1 MKLSI
6 DPNGWVIHIDD
17 LDVFNISRDQ
27 AELLKKIPY
36 TNLLTVIHNKSKLTL
51 DQYHHFAQQIFEGLN
66 NDLPAKEKV
75 FVEGTNKEVIR
86 VTGRKDDNG
95 EMLGLFGMK
104 DNLPWH
110 CNEPGRI
117 AHERPDALCLYA
129 VEHTKGSATLFS
141 NSILAL
147 KDLRESTNAP
157 AGLLENLDK
166 IYCFYDYQGSTDNG
180 PTASDVN
187 YRGRTGFN
195 KLVNHNKSGLE
206 GIHWS
211 PMQYPQFY
219 VDQQPVSRRQQIL
232 WHHYLLDF
240 LTQSK
245 YCYSQNWVDNEIIIN
260 CQWISMHARAPFEQ
274 IQDRLLWRIMGYTL
288 PFDASD
294 VVTNNLGVYNYE
306 SIH

>member
-187 YRGRTGFN
+187 YRGRTGFS
-195 KLVNHNKSGLE
+195 KSQQVGARRNTLE
-206 GIHWS
+206 PHAISAILCRSAASISSTTNSMASLSIGFFNAIEVLLF
-211 PMQYPQFY
+211 PELG
-219 VDQQPVSRRQQIL
+219 RQ
-232 WHHYLLDF
+232 
-240 LTQSK
+240 
-245 YCYSQNWVDNEIIIN
+245 
-260 CQWISMHARAPFEQ
+260 
-274 IQDRLLWRIMGYTL
+274 
-288 PFDASD
+288 
-294 VVTNNLGVYNYE
+294 
-306 SIH
+306 